1 MVAKSG
7 NNSAKAET
15 GLQNRYKC
23 SENWFQVQFK
33 KKKTVYGL
41 TVAKSGT
48 YGCKEWE

>member
-15 GLQNRYKC
+15 GLQYRYKC
-23 SENWFQVQFK
+23 SENWFQVQFE

-48 YGCKEWE
+48 NCGKEWD